1 MGHSHQHSISSIGD
15 KSIHDLKPLLV
26 GVGGP
31 VGTGKTT
38 VVEKLCKTMSASY
51 DIAVVTNDI
60 YCKEDAAI
68 LTRLNALDVQRIIGV
83 ETGACPHHA
92 IRDDVSAN
100 LEAVETLIERFPNLD
115 IIFIE
120 SGGDNL
126 AASFSPELVDIEL
139 YVIDVSGGEKIP
151 RKGGPGIMNSDLLL
165 INKIDIAQYVGSS
178 LEVMERDTIMM
189 RGERPF
195 VMTDMYS
202 GKGLAFLQDWI
213 GKEVLKKQQSKGEK
227 RNQPSIDAMLP
238 PRYQNNAP
246 VSAAPMEAA
255 GLIFGEDGRVAW
267 DEIWGEFCD
276 LALAGGP
283 SHRGTLLEPVAP
295 ESIMANMQAYQAVFE
310 EIARGIQMVTKLPTV
325 AAKSLGW
332 IGVECESEAM
342 ALWLLRAIIV
352 ENISVRREGKILF
365 VPVGADFRLAHEIK
379 NIVTVFAKTNHYWQ
393 EHVANTPTS

>member
-1 MGHSHQHSISSIGD
+1 MGHSHNHSISSIGG
-15 KSIHDLKPLLV
+15 KPIHELKPLLV

-51 DIAVVTNDI
+51 EIAVVTNDI

-68 LTRLNALDVQRIIGV
+68 LTRLNALDVERIIGV

-178 LEVMERDTIMM
+178 LEVMQRDTLMM

-213 GKEVLKKQQSKGEK
+213 GKQVLLKQQGNLGKSSSMDEL
-227 RNQPSIDAMLP
+227 LP
-238 PRYQNNAP
+238 PRYQNNAS
-246 VSAAPMEAA
+246 VSVAPMEAA
-255 GLIFGEDGRVAW
+255 GLVYGKDGRVAW
-267 DEIWGEFCD
+267 DEIWAAFCD

-283 SHRGTLLEPVAP
+283 PHRGTLLEPVAP
-295 ESIMANMQAYQAVFE
+295 ESIMTNMQAYQKVFDE
-310 EIARGIQMVTKLPTV
+310 LARGIQMVTNLHTL
-325 AAKSLGW
+325 AAQSLGW
-332 IGVECESEAM
+332 IGVECESEEM

-393 EHVANTPTS
+393 EHVQSKATS